1 MVANPQAP
9 RTSPF
14 APRTSALAPRP
25 PLTPPH
31 PTFTLALV
39 LALALTFTFP
49 PSPSPSRP
57 RPRAQAGVV
66 VSGGSFSTWAVAEES
81 KLPPVGPPGAPPP
94 DAAEE
99 NVRPS
104 GGRGVAKSAGR
115 SQGEAAG
122 AVGAAGAASALRP
135 RWRIGPRLRRTAV
148 RLSTASCPRMQP
160 TGAPCESPSIDSD
173 RPVFCRR
180 CVAPVPKG

>member
-1 MVANPQAP
+1 M
-9 RTSPF
+9 
-14 APRTSALAPRP
+14 
-25 PLTPPH
+25 
-31 PTFTLALV
+31 
-39 LALALTFTFP
+39 
-49 PSPSPSRP
+49 
-57 RPRAQAGVV
+57 V

-122 AVGAAGAASALRP
+122 AAGAAEVAEVAEAAEAAEAAELRDGVAL
-135 RWRIGPRLRRTAV
+135 IAAL
-148 RLSTASCPRMQP
+148 
-160 TGAPCESPSIDSD
+160 CECWQAQTL
-173 RPVFCRR
+173 F
-180 CVAPVPKG
+180 A